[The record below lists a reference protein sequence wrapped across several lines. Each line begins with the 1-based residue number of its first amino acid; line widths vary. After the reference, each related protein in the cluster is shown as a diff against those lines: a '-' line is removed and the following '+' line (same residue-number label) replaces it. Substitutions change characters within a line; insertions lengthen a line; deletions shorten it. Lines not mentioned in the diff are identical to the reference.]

1 MLPYLLTG
9 VLKNIL
15 SPDSSGAQLKINAP
29 LYHSDVVDLGG
40 AWESNHK
47 ELVKFFCGTSIKV
60 HNIYSL
66 IVRSRRLLG
75 KLFIVLK

>member
-47 ELVKFFCGTSIKV
+47 ELVKLWHILKSPQHI
-60 HNIYSL
+60 L
-66 IVRSRRLLG
+66 INSEVKETTWEIIHST
-75 KLFIVLK
+75 